1 MQKKGIITFIF
12 LMIISLAWFIFFTKD
27 MSWDQPD
34 IEQKQHLSP
43 RKESESQAG
52 QPPSNQ
58 GTGGDQHQQEL
69 ADRDKGQPELKPEP
83 GGKKTPRTGPVQDR
97 QRHVRGGRPFT
108 EPFTVLLLGV
118 DDRRGNF
125 VGRSDV
131 IILAVVRPQDPSVS
145 LLSIPRDTYAPIAK
159 RGTYEKINH
168 AYAYGTDTA
177 LATLENFL
185 DIPID
190 YYVAVNFKGF
200 IQLIDLLG
208 GIRLDVERDVSYQHR
223 YDGNQALYVH
233 KGEQVLSGEEALLY
247 VRFRSDAEGDF
258 GRNRRQQQVIRALV
272 DQAVDMRNITKLA
285 DMMGIV
291 VKHVRT
297 NLPVLDMIRLVRQL
311 STLTSDQ
318 LETISVKADVGSIR
332 GISYVFID
340 EGERLRLQQ
349 ELKRRLE

>member
-1 MQKKGIITFIF
+1 MKQRALVSFVIIALVLAGIVWFTSSQLDFREERPQEP
-12 LMIISLAWFIFFTKD
+12 LISLREETDKETDKHQDSLEKPNVKPGQTLKVPKTRRSKAKD
-27 MSWDQPD
+27 GIQP
-34 IEQKQHLSP
+34 
-43 RKESESQAG
+43 R
-52 QPPSNQ
+52 
-58 GTGGDQHQQEL
+58 
-69 ADRDKGQPELKPEP
+69 
-83 GGKKTPRTGPVQDR
+83 
-97 QRHVRGGRPFT
+97 
-108 EPFTVLLLGV
+108 PFTVLLLGV
-118 DDRRGNF
+118 DDRQGNF

-131 IILAVVRPQDPSVS
+131 IMLAIVRPQDPSVT
-145 LLSIPRDTYAPIAK
+145 LLSIPRDTYAPIAN

-168 AYAYGTDTA
+168 AYAYGKETA
-177 LATLENFL
+177 LATIENFL

-208 GIRLDVERDVSYQHR
+208 GIRLNVERDVSYQHR
-223 YDGNQALYVH
+223 YDGNQALFVH

-272 DQAVDMRNITKLA
+272 DQAVDIRNITKLA
-285 DMMGIV
+285 DIMGIV

-297 NLPVLDMIRLVRQL
+297 NLPVLDMVRLVHQL
-311 STLTSDQ
+311 STLTSEQ
-318 LETISVKADVGSIR
+318 VETISVKADVGNIR

-340 EGERLRLQQ
+340 EEERLRLQQ